1 MVPRLKEIVDDMEY
15 EWALLHAA
23 RDAARDAGRVDE
35 FEQRKAALIA
45 KQMDVIRIAS
55 SWDIASINRK

>member
-1 MVPRLKEIVDDMEY
+1 MVPRLKEIVDDMKY
-15 EWALLHAA
+15 EWALLH
-23 RDAARDAGRVDE
+23 AARDAGRVDE

-55 SWDIASINRK
+55 SWDISSINQK